1 MSPSGI
7 LGRMC
12 RSQAEGGRRC
22 RCSTPEQAAEKRRK
36 RNDAQKRY
44 LARKAAAKSTAE
56 PVIEPEVTES
66 PDYDADAAHAEA
78 VAHLES
84 IIAASKAAED
94 QAHADAVA
102 AAMEAVADAPNPFE
116 GIAIPESGATV
127 SVDEAFAAHLMR
139 EAAEEK
145 AYREQE
151 ARDASPKRRSQ
162 VEADFFAFMDELR
175 GVTPT

>member
-1 MSPSGI
+1 
-7 LGRMC
+7 MC
-12 RSQAEGGRRC
+12 RSIGEGGRRC
-22 RCSTPEQAAEKRRK
+22 RCTTAEQAAEKRRK

-44 LARKAAAKSTAE
+44 LKRKAAAESVVE
-56 PVIEPEVTES
+56 PVTEPEVTES

-78 VAHLES
+78 LQRLHAVVT
-84 IIAASKAAED
+84 ASKAAED

-127 SVDEAFAAHLMR
+127 SVDEAFAAHLAR

-145 AYREQE
+145 AYREQM
-151 ARDASPKRRSQ
+151 ARDASPRRER
-162 VEADFFAFMDELR
+162 VEANFFALMDELR
-175 GVTPT
+175 AAQK